1 MKNETI
7 GIKGALTIILKD
19 KDGKIKEKRE
29 LKNLV
34 VQAGTEFIASRMLG
48 DSEVPMTAMGVGSG
62 LTDARPSDV
71 DLQLVINERVLL
83 DSATA
88 SVNKVVYVCSFKD
101 TFGEAS
107 ISEAGIFNAPTGGT
121 MLCRTV
127 FPVINKQAADSI
139 SISWTITLT
148 V

>member
-1 MKNETI
+1 MQNENI
-7 GIKGALTIILKD
+7 GITGALTITVKG
-19 KDGKIKEKRE
+19 KDGKVKEKRE

-34 VQAGTEFIASRMLG
+34 VQAGTGWIANRMLANTEG
-48 DSEVPMTAMGVGSG
+48 VMTTMGVGSG
-62 LTDARPSDV
+62 LTDSRPSDT
-71 DLQLVINERVLL
+71 DLQLVINDRIEL
-83 DSATA
+83 DSAVA
-88 SVNKVVYVCSFKD
+88 SVNKVVYVASFSD
-101 TFGEAS
+101 TFGSAQ